1 MLLRLTRQ
9 FETEFLKTVKIKSSA
24 LCVLETWCEILDMI
38 NNYNYVIIGYKT
50 IFWEKRKG
58 EPLCIFLNEFLSY

>member
-9 FETEFLKTVKIKSSA
+9 FETEFLKTGKIKSSA

-50 IFWEKRKG
+50 IF
-58 EPLCIFLNEFLSY
+58 